1 MNKTKD
7 INVDLFESVIAYNV
21 LTSEYYTS
29 IVIDELKP
37 EHLKNPGTKLITS
50 IVFDFYRKRSIL
62 PNITEIK
69 LYLVSETEKN
79 VFRETLLKLKSL
91 DTKYNIDELIFN
103 TERFI
108 KERAIYNAVKETA
121 EKYSSNDKEVISAA
135 ETLDLFEKACSIS
148 LVDDLGLNFL
158 DEIDKFV
165 AAINQQDVYISS
177 GWKWLDEKIG
187 GGFLASGRALYM
199 FMGQTNIGKS
209 IFLGNIASNIAS
221 QGKVVVVIT
230 LEMPE
235 TVYAKRISSKITKIP
250 FRDLQEKSNDLK
262 ETLYIYK
269 EQNPNAKIIF
279 KEFPP
284 KGVTVNHIK
293 AYIKKLISKG
303 INPDVI
309 VLDYLNLIAPIEGD
323 NSYEKIK
330 DITEQVRAL
339 SYVFK
344 IPFISATQSTRSG
357 YDAEPELQ
365 QTSESMGTAHTADVM
380 IGIFQNEEDN
390 VLGILRM
397 SLMKNRFGPN
407 EGTRAMKIHYP
418 TLTLIEDESYFGDDN
433 EVAKTE
439 NTLSMLSEDKK

>member
-1 MNKTKD
+1 M
-7 INVDLFESVIAYNV
+7 
-21 LTSEYYTS
+21 
-29 IVIDELKP
+29 
-37 EHLKNPGTKLITS
+37 
-50 IVFDFYRKRSIL
+50 
-62 PNITEIK
+62 
-69 LYLVSETEKN
+69 
-79 VFRETLLKLKSL
+79 
-91 DTKYNIDELIFN
+91 
-103 TERFI
+103 
-108 KERAIYNAVKETA
+108 
-121 EKYSSNDKEVISAA
+121 
-135 ETLDLFEKACSIS
+135 
-148 LVDDLGLNFL
+148 DDLGLNFL

-165 AAINQQDVYISS
+165 TAINQQDIFISS

-209 IFLGNIASNIAS
+209 IFLGNIASNIAA

-250 FRDLQEKSNDLK
+250 FRDLRDKSNDLK

-309 VLDYLNLIAPIEGD
+309 VLDYLNLIAPNEGD

-339 SYVFK
+339 TYVFK
-344 IPFISATQSTRSG
+344 IPFISATQSVRSG
-357 YDAEPELQ
+357 FDTEPELQ
-365 QTSESMGTAHTADVM
+365 HTSESMGTAHTADVM

-397 SLMKNRFGPN
+397 SIIKNRFGPN

-418 TLTLIEDESYFGDDN
+418 TLTLTEDDSYFGDDN

-439 NTLSMLSEDKK
+439 NTLQMLSDDNK